1 MIDEKVINESNEL
14 VDNSKIVMVGTN
26 GENGYPN
33 IKAMMR
39 LKHDGLKK
47 FWLST
52 NTSTKRLQVLKRDNK
67 ACLYFVD
74 EDKFAGL
81 MLVGTIEVLQDRA
94 SKEMLWSD
102 GCEIYYP
109 LGIDDPDYSVFC
121 FTPEWG
127 NYYRSLKNV
136 DFKVEDI

>member
-1 MIDEKVINESNEL
+1 MIDEKIINESNEL
-14 VDNSKIVMVGTN
+14 VENSKIVMVGTN
-26 GENGYPN
+26 GENSYPN

-121 FTPEWG
+121 FTTEWG
-127 NYYRSLKNV
+127 NYYRHLKNV
-136 DFKVEDI
+136 NFKAEDI